1 MQIKILGSG
10 CANCKTL
17 FRRTEDALKDLNIQA
32 EVIKVE
38 DIQAIMSYGIMST
51 PGLVIDEKVVS
62 QGRVPSVEALKGV
75 ITRSSWSGKSVMDK
89 RIPILPFALLPLWVI
104 LYMALQPGVDYLV
117 DKLLSL
123 SQGVS
128 ADRGSPFLPV

>member
-1 MQIKILGSG
+1 MRYEYILIYLYNHKLRVHVPDIGEIMQIKILGSG

-62 QGRVPSVEALKGV
+62 QGRVPSVESLKGV
-75 ITRSSWSGKSVMDK
+75 IIEAR
-89 RIPILPFALLPLWVI
+89 
-104 LYMALQPGVDYLV
+104 GVE
-117 DKLLSL
+117 K
-123 SQGVS
+123 
-128 ADRGSPFLPV
+128 A

>member
-75 ITRSSWSGKSVMDK
+75 IIEAR
-89 RIPILPFALLPLWVI
+89 
-104 LYMALQPGVDYLV
+104 GVE
-117 DKLLSL
+117 K
-123 SQGVS
+123 
-128 ADRGSPFLPV
+128 A